1 MIRRLV
7 IQNVALIEKSEIDFR
22 EGLNILS
29 GETGAGK
36 SVILDSVNFVLGAK
50 ADKSMIRYGEPFCSV
65 YAEFDL
71 ANNEQAKAVLDE
83 LEIETEDD
91 SLLVFRKF
99 TADGKSTVKINGLP
113 ANTTILRKI
122 TSCLVDVHGQS
133 EHFFLLKESNQL
145 KVLDGIAG
153 EPLFALKTKL
163 REKLSAWRQRRK
175 DLEGFGIDD
184 AERNRRMDIL
194 SFQIE
199 EISQADIKIGEEEE
213 LLSVRTKMNAAE
225 KILNAFREAEEEL
238 QKDGGGIDSLR
249 SATRAVR
256 SFASVAKEYEKLSE
270 RLENALSEIEDI
282 GEEIGDLRD
291 GLDFNEEEIER
302 TERRLEEIRKIQR
315 KYGNTVEEVQ
325 AFLAQAEKEFD
336 RLENSG
342 KEVERIQKEM
352 RALQDEILL
361 LCRKMTD
368 LRKTAADRLSVGVI
382 EELKTLNIPSAQ
394 FVIRFNSYTDDDFSK
409 ATGEGLDTPEFT
421 FSANAGEPVKPLS
434 KIISGGEMSRFM
446 LAIKTQLSGING
458 ISSYIFDEIDAGISG
473 QTAKVV
479 AEKFAKISRNT
490 QIIAVSHLAQ
500 IACMADKEF
509 LIKKTEKDGKTST
522 SVSELDKEGQIEEII
537 RLLGGETDSRFVRSH
552 AEELIASAE
561 QYKKLLS
568 SKSK

>member
-7 IQNVALIEKSEIDFR
+7 IQNVALIEKSEIDFC

-50 ADKSMIRYGEPFCSV
+50 ADKSMIRYGETFCSV
-65 YAEFDL
+65 YAEFDIRK
-71 ANNEQAKAVLDE
+71 NEQAKSILTELD
-83 LEIETEDD
+83 IDAEDD
-91 SLLVFRKF
+91 SLIVCRKF
-99 TADGKSTVKINGLP
+99 TLEGKSTVRINGIP
-113 ANTTILRKI
+113 ANASILRRI

-153 EPLFALKTKL
+153 EPLNRLKVSL
-163 REKLSAWRQRRK
+163 REKLTAWKKRRK
-175 DLEGFGIDD
+175 DLEAFGIDD

-199 EISQADIKIGEEEE
+199 EILAADLKEGEEEE
-213 LLSVRTKMNAAE
+213 LLAVRAKMNSAE
-225 KILNAFREAEEEL
+225 KILNALREVEEGL
-238 QKDGGGIDSLR
+238 QADGGGIDAVR
-249 SATRAVR
+249 SATRAVH
-256 SFASVAKEYEKLSE
+256 SVLSLSEEYAALSE
-270 RLENALSEIEDI
+270 RLENVLSEMEDI
-282 GEEIGDLRD
+282 GETVSSLQD
-291 GLDFNEEEIER
+291 GLDFDEDEVER
-302 TERRLEEIRKIQR
+302 TERRIEEIKKIKR
-315 KYGNTVEEVQ
+315 KYGNSYQAVQ
-325 AFLAQAEKEFD
+325 EFLAQAQEQFD

-342 KEVERIQKEM
+342 KEVERLQKEM
-352 RALQDEILL
+352 SALQTEIMD
-361 LCRKMTD
+361 LCHKMTD
-368 LRKTAADRLSVGVI
+368 LRKIAAENLSVGVI
-382 EELKTLNIPSAQ
+382 RELKTLNIPSAQ
-394 FVIRFNSYTDDDFSK
+394 FIIRFRPYTDEDFSGV
-409 ATGEGLDTPEFT
+409 TGEGLDQPEFT

-458 ISSYIFDEIDAGISG
+458 ISCYIFDEIDAGISG

-479 AEKFAKISRNT
+479 AEKFAKIAKDT

-509 LIKKTEKDGKTST
+509 LIRKSEQDGKTT
-522 SVSELDKEGQIEEII
+522 TAVYELDKEGQIEEVI
-537 RLLGGETDSRFVRSH
+537 RLLGGDAESAFVRQH

-561 QYKKLLS
+561 KYKNLLS
-568 SKSK
+568 